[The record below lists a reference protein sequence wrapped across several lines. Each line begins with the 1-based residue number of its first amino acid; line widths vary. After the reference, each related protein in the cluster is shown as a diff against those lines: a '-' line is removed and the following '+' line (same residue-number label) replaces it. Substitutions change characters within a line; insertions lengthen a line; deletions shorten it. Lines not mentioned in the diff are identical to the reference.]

1 MDGYPEAP
9 ASAQELDEMM
19 YKIDS
24 GEGLFASLSDEQR
37 EQLKA
42 ELAEEWLTEYLEE
55 YPVPAD
61 LVEAIQE
68 YRDIESSDRYPNLP
82 ENMRNDLLLLFD
94 EHHGEG
100 GPDQWAGGTPD

>member
-9 ASAQELDEMM
+9 ASAQDLDELM
-19 YKIDS
+19 YQIDS
-24 GEGLFASLSDEQR
+24 GEGMFASLSDEQR

-42 ELAEEWLTEYLEE
+42 ELAEEWLTEYLGE

-82 ENMRNDLLLLFD
+82 ENIRNDLLLLFD

-100 GPDQWAGGTPD
+100 GPDQWAGGPPD